1 MTIVD
6 SLFFYLFSTY
16 FPKIKANIFNII
28 TVIFYL
34 SALDIR
40 FIFFFFIKLI
50 CHSARI
56 MALDF
61 ESIFGNKNL
70 LKVFF

>member
-6 SLFFYLFSTY
+6 SLFFYLFFTY
-16 FPKIKANIFNII
+16 SPKIKASIFNII
-28 TVIFYL
+28 IVIFYL
-34 SALDIR
+34 FALDIP

-50 CHSARI
+50 YHSARI

-61 ESIFGNKNL
+61 ESIFENKNL
-70 LKVFF
+70 LKAFF